1 MWLVGS
7 KPIRSNDTIPT
18 TSFSPFF
25 VHYRIYSIN
34 HLGAFIKYRYL
45 DLESGRL
52 FEAGRLLSFH
62 HFQQV

>member
-7 KPIRSNDTIPT
+7 KPIRSNDTIQT
-18 TSFSPFF
+18 TSFPPFF

-34 HLGAFIKYRYL
+34 RLGAFIKYL

-52 FEAGRLLSFH
+52 FEAGRLLSFP

>member
-7 KPIRSNDTIPT
+7 KPTRSNDTIPT
-18 TSFSPFF
+18 TSFSPLF

-34 HLGAFIKYRYL
+34 RPGALIKYL

-52 FEAGRLLSFH
+52 FEAERLLSFH